1 MNSTVTFFNVEYLY
15 QLIFSLFASEGI
27 FSFLSPLWQVL
38 MILGYLLTLIFIVG
52 IIYSLIRLK
61 KVREEESGLLDILT
75 QQALEKHP
83 KRTNARWIKVTE
95 LADSDN
101 ENDWRR
107 AILEADV
114 ILDELLETIGYDGMS
129 VGEKLKSV
137 EKSDFNTV
145 DMAWSAH
152 KVRNRIAH
160 EGGNFVLSKQ
170 ETRRVIGLY
179 QSVFEEFEYL

>member
-1 MNSTVTFFNVEYLY
+1 M
-15 QLIFSLFASEGI
+15 
-27 FSFLSPLWQVL
+27 
-38 MILGYLLTLIFIVG
+38 
-52 IIYSLIRLK
+52 IRLRE
-61 KVREEESGLLDILT
+61 VRAEESGLLDILT
-75 QQALEKHP
+75 RQALEKHP
-83 KRTNARWIKVTE
+83 KRTNVRWIKVTE

-114 ILDELLETIGYDGMS
+114 ILDELLDTIGYDGMS

-145 DMAWSAH
+145 DMAWEAH
-152 KVRNRIAH
+152 KVRNKIAH
-160 EGGNFVLSKQ
+160 EGGNFTLSKQ
-170 ETRRVIGLY
+170 ETRRVIGLF